1 MNDII
6 GRGWFFPPQVTSTGK
21 IRLTREEDEL
31 EQAIG
36 IILQTAPGERVMR
49 PEFGCRLHELV
60 FAPNDS
66 QTAGLARDELVF
78 APNDSQTAG
87 LAREYVEAALIRWEP
102 RIRVLD
108 IDVSTNLGGRLDES
122 GADRAS
128 LAITVHYQVKAT
140 HDRRSLVFPFYLIP
154 GE

>member
-6 GRGWFFPPQVTSTGK
+6 GRGWFFPPQVTATGK

-31 EQAIG
+31 EQAIA

-60 FAPNDS
+60 FA
-66 QTAGLARDELVF
+66 Q
-78 APNDSQTAG
+78 NDSQTAG

-108 IDVSTNLGGRLDES
+108 IDVSTNLGGPP
-122 GADRAS
+122 
-128 LAITVHYQVKAT
+128 
-140 HDRRSLVFPFYLIP
+140 RR
-154 GE
+154 GER

>member
-60 FAPNDS
+60 FAS
-66 QTAGLARDELVF
+66 
-78 APNDSQTAG
+78 NDSQTAG

-108 IDVSTNLGGRLDES
+108 IDVSTNLGGRQDES
-122 GADRAS
+122 CADRAS

-140 HDRRSLVFPFYLIP
+140 HDCRSLVFPFYLIP

>member
-1 MNDII
+1 MNEII
-6 GRGWFFPPQVTSTGK
+6 GRGWFFPPQVTTTGK

-31 EQAIG
+31 EQAIA

-60 FAPNDS
+60 FA
-66 QTAGLARDELVF
+66 Q
-78 APNDSQTAG
+78 NDSQTAG

-108 IDVSTNLGGRLDES
+108 IDVSTNLGGRQDES
-122 GADRAS
+122 GVDRAS